1 MAKNMIIEH
10 FICFRKVLIIVGEQK
25 KFQQNWAKIGKDMA
39 LQTSEFF
46 IFIHKQKFFANF
58 YESIRWSRGSVQD
71 CDALGPGFETH
82 AFISLTN

>member
-25 KFQQNWAKIGKDMA
+25 KIQQNWAKIGKDMA

-46 IFIHKQKFFANF
+46 IFIHEQKFFANF
-58 YESIRWSRGSVQD
+58 YESIRWSRGPRVIFRPTN
-71 CDALGPGFETH
+71 AII
-82 AFISLTN
+82 FIACRTATR